1 MRALEKRPADRYVS
15 AGEMAADLRR
25 FLRGEPTR
33 ARPLRANEKLVRWAR
48 HKPWAAALVVV
59 VALSLFTMVAM
70 AGAYTVQLR
79 AALAE
84 TKQRR
89 DEAENSRQIVRR
101 QLYASDIRLAQEALD
116 AYRLGECVSILDR
129 QRPAPG
135 DLDLREF
142 AWGYLWHRTHSAQRE
157 LLGNEGE
164 QYAVEYSPDGS
175 LLVAAGA
182 DGVVRLW
189 EADTGRLR
197 QELRDSHSEVN
208 ALAFSADGSQLAAVN
223 DAGELLIWSLA
234 GSSSLKCRAAV
245 SATELYAVR
254 FSPDGQQTA
263 VAGDDGYVRV
273 VATLDGAIQR
283 ELPGH
288 TQPVYALAYWQGGHH
303 LISGGRQGQLLDW
316 DLTNDADAQSRT
328 WPIVGNGPIRS
339 LEFTPDETHLA
350 FCQDDVYIV
359 RVGDDDAM
367 NRISCDTAPFSSVRF
382 SADGKWIVIGSMDST
397 WRMGPWNRKRDDLAV
412 VAAHQGRVHA
422 IAVSP
427 LRDEVASVGADGFVR
442 QWSNPWPSNQ
452 FTLTASG
459 ALRYTAE
466 FSAHGERLI
475 LKYGEKD
482 DSSNLV
488 SSDWDG
494 NAWQAVHYWKSSERN
509 AAIRCAISSDGKWI
523 VRTDGGANLLAWQR
537 ELSTEWRKIGS
548 LEPLIGELALAPAAP
563 LVIGSN
569 MGTLAAWD
577 LEPARLRWKVEI
589 PRSDVRQLT
598 SSERLVACSVG
609 SEVRVYDLLT
619 GKLLLSRQTPGSEIH
634 ALAIA
639 VDSRQ
644 LLAAGTDRS
653 IYRWTLPGG
662 DKLPSWIAHGAIV
675 EGLAIDASGRTVA
688 SFDSDSI
695 LKIWHPPTGQAILSL
710 YAETPNRMVFSPDG
724 RYLHLGGSASRDW
737 GVWSLHSV
745 LPTSVSGIAKQAASS
760 RFPEVESVP
769 PASVPD
775 DAVASAEAA
784 EESHPASIGDGLI
797 LDART
802 QAVALQSNGKIVAVG
817 YSNNG
822 RDDDFVIARFNANGS
837 LDTLF
842 SGDGKQSVSF
852 GSFDHATSVAVQAD
866 GKIVVAGYTG
876 TGANLDFAV
885 TRLNADGSLDS
896 SFDGDGKWTGAFGSA
911 QDIAYS
917 VVVQPDGKILVAGLT
932 SNGSN
937 YDFALVRLNAN
948 GSLDTSFDGDGK
960 ATQALGSGDD
970 IAYAVGL
977 QADGKIV
984 LAGSSYHGNDDFA
997 AVRYNTNG
1005 SLDTSFDGD
1014 GRVWVGIGSAAD
1026 EARALAIQSDG
1037 KLVLAGKSNIGGSNQ
1052 FSLVRLDA
1060 NGSLDSSFD
1069 GDGKL
1074 TTAVSGSTDVANGL
1088 VIQPDNKLVAA
1099 GYSRLSGHSRVALA
1113 RYNTD
1118 GSLDDGSATDSTPSD
1133 KFANDGA
1140 FTTSLHSNSDEEAF
1154 DAVLQPDGK
1163 LVVVGTTL
1171 SAASD
1176 INALNDFLI
1185 IRFEVDGSLDRSF
1198 GEAAERTDAKQLEG
1212 VPFP

>member
-1 MRALEKRPADRYVS
+1 MTADRRFDPEETDSAADDALIAALALYDETRDTGAASDLGDTGPPDPELQGRFELLRGVLDDLARLREADPPRTAGIAEPAGSDSTATGAAPSPGIADDAPRIIGRFVIEEELGRGGHGIVFRAHDPALGRDVALKVPRPELLLSEAARKRFLREGRSTASLAHPNLVTVFEAGEAGPVCYLAQEYCAGPNLETWLGAQRRAVPSRRAAELVAQLAEGVEHAHRRGVVHRDLKPGNVLMQPVSGNVKGSRIESADLAVADARESWVPRIVDFGLARLEEGAGTLTATGALVGTPAYMAPEQLEASRGAVGPASDIYALGGILFQVLTGQTPFNGASQTELIKQILLDEPRRPRQVRRDLPADLEAICLRALEKRPADRYVS

-842 SGDGKQSVSF
+842 S
-852 GSFDHATSVAVQAD
+852 
-866 GKIVVAGYTG
+866 
-876 TGANLDFAV
+876 
-885 TRLNADGSLDS
+885 
-896 SFDGDGKWTGAFGSA
+896 
-911 QDIAYS
+911 
-917 VVVQPDGKILVAGLT
+917 
-932 SNGSN
+932 
-937 YDFALVRLNAN
+937 
-948 GSLDTSFDGDGK
+948 
-960 ATQALGSGDD
+960 
-970 IAYAVGL
+970 
-977 QADGKIV
+977 
-984 LAGSSYHGNDDFA
+984 
-997 AVRYNTNG
+997 
-1005 SLDTSFDGD
+1005 
-1014 GRVWVGIGSAAD
+1014 
-1026 EARALAIQSDG
+1026 
-1037 KLVLAGKSNIGGSNQ
+1037 
-1052 FSLVRLDA
+1052 
-1060 NGSLDSSFD
+1060 
-1069 GDGKL
+1069 
-1074 TTAVSGSTDVANGL
+1074 
-1088 VIQPDNKLVAA
+1088 
-1099 GYSRLSGHSRVALA
+1099 
-1113 RYNTD
+1113 
-1118 GSLDDGSATDSTPSD
+1118 
-1133 KFANDGA
+1133 
-1140 FTTSLHSNSDEEAF
+1140 
-1154 DAVLQPDGK
+1154 
-1163 LVVVGTTL
+1163 
-1171 SAASD
+1171 
-1176 INALNDFLI
+1176 
-1185 IRFEVDGSLDRSF
+1185 
-1198 GEAAERTDAKQLEG
+1198 
-1212 VPFP
+1212 